1 MAGVR
6 NHIQGVMP
14 GTSPQR
20 LSQSSERASCW
31 EEECPSRSMRL
42 WANGCRGKKASLPA
56 SASVRGPGRSA
67 RESCDTGGYENISA
81 ELPEMTLNELAPGSL
96 G

>member
-1 MAGVR
+1 MNLGAPDPRLGWRPSGPMGCWADGGTRADRSDAPSSTCGGEHLAGVR

-14 GTSPQR
+14 GTSPQT

-42 WANGCRGKKASLPA
+42 
-56 SASVRGPGRSA
+56 
-67 RESCDTGGYENISA
+67 
-81 ELPEMTLNELAPGSL
+81 
-96 G
+96 